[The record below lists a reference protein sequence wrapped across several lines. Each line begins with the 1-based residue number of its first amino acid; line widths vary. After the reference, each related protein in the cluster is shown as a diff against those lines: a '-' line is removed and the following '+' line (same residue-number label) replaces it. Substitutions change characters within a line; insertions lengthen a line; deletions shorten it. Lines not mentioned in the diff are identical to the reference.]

1 MSGRV
6 HARLIKA
13 LPGFT
18 LDVAWDADDPV
29 VALFGPSGAGK
40 TLTLQCL
47 AGLARPDS
55 GHVEVDGRVFFDSA
69 TGIDVPPQQRGLG
82 YVFQGYALFPHLSVA
97 GNVGFGIAHWPR
109 ERRRARVGE
118 VLERLGLAAL
128 AERRPRELSGG
139 QQQRVALGRALA
151 PDPAL
156 LLLDEPLS
164 ALDGPL
170 RRAVR
175 AELGRIIRDFHI
187 ATVLVTHDLAEAFEL
202 ADRIVVY
209 DGGRIIQSAPKSEV
223 LSSPAS
229 GQVARLIGIRNIL
242 AGVALKATP
251 EIVQLRWKGYLL
263 EAINSTTR
271 RWLPSAEAPVTFF
284 VRPEYVRLVRKD
296 RLAPRP
302 DLHHMNLMEG
312 RVVRAL
318 DQGTSYILQFLV
330 EAAPGGAEP
339 PAQGDWDLEIEV
351 PRLVYEM
358 LDIAHDAR
366 WQVSMHRGAI
376 HVLPGT

>member
-47 AGLARPDS
+47 AGVVRPDS

-69 TGIDVPPQQRGLG
+69 TGVDVPPQQRGLG

-128 AERRPRELSGG
+128 AARRPRELSGG

-175 AELGRIIRDFHI
+175 AELGRII
-187 ATVLVTHDLAEAFEL
+187 ATS
-202 ADRIVVY
+202 R
-209 DGGRIIQSAPKSEV
+209 SPP
-223 LSSPAS
+223 SS
-229 GQVARLIGIRNIL
+229 
-242 AGVALKATP
+242 
-251 EIVQLRWKGYLL
+251 
-263 EAINSTTR
+263 
-271 RWLPSAEAPVTFF
+271 
-284 VRPEYVRLVRKD
+284 
-296 RLAPRP
+296 
-302 DLHHMNLMEG
+302 
-312 RVVRAL
+312 
-318 DQGTSYILQFLV
+318 
-330 EAAPGGAEP
+330 
-339 PAQGDWDLEIEV
+339 
-351 PRLVYEM
+351 
-358 LDIAHDAR
+358 
-366 WQVSMHRGAI
+366 
-376 HVLPGT
+376 